1 MLRGGTVD
9 QYVIFLL
16 LGLANGAVFAALA
29 LSLVVTY
36 RSSGVVNFATGAVA
50 LVTAYTYA
58 FLRQGKLLLLLP
70 GLPQSVNVG
79 VLGFWPAALL
89 ALGIT
94 AVLGLALYLLVFRP
108 LRTAPAVARAVA
120 SIGVMVI
127 LTSVMTQRVGVNPVN
142 VGPILPTRIW
152 TVGGVRLSS
161 DRVWFAVVV
170 LAFAG
175 ALAAAYRFTSFGL
188 RTRAAAENER
198 GAYLSGIH
206 PDRLA
211 AVNWMI
217 SALVAGIS
225 GILIA
230 PIVPLAPL
238 SYTLFIVPALA
249 AAILGGFQRLVPA
262 VCAGLA
268 IGMLQSE
275 VTYLQSRHS
284 WLPSSGLPEL
294 VPLALIL
301 AVLVVRA
308 RPLPTR
314 GALVQRS
321 LGRAPRPRRITLNA
335 VVWAVVGAG
344 ALAALHGVWRDALV
358 TSLIFSVISLSLVVV
373 TGYAGQISLAQLTL
387 AGVAG
392 FLLGPLTTSWHVPF
406 PIAPLVAALAAA
418 ALGVIVGLPALR
430 VRGLP
435 LAVVTLSLA
444 VAVEALWF
452 HNTDLVPANGKDI
465 AGPTFLGLDLRAH
478 VGTDFPRLSFC
489 LIVLAT
495 LIAVAVG
502 VAKLRTSA
510 LGSEMLAVR
519 ANERS
524 AAGSGINVVRVKI
537 LAFGVSS
544 FIAGLGGALLAY
556 KQSNVT
562 FDSFTVFVGIALF
575 AVTYLAGIT
584 SVSGGI
590 LAGLLVGNGLIDAA
604 IQRWLSLG
612 DWYTTLTS
620 ALLVLAVIRN
630 PEGIVGPVHALLDR
644 WAPGPASF
652 RTTGARLRVVGREA
666 RATGSPA
673 LSARNVGVRYGGVV
687 AVDNVSFDVRPG
699 TIVGIIGP
707 NGAGKTT
714 LLDAITGF
722 APSMGSVALGGKVL
736 DGRPPYERVRSGL
749 ARTFQHIELYDDLSV
764 FENIVVGRARRGGL
778 ELAQLLDVVDLA
790 DDAQRPAGEL
800 SQGRR
805 QLVSIARA
813 LASNPDVL
821 LLDEPAAGLDSAES
835 AWLGKRLRSIRDA
848 GTTIVLVDHDMQLV
862 LSLCDEV
869 HVLVFGK
876 LVASGPP
883 HVISADADV
892 ASAYLGETHAAQP
905 TGAA

>member
-1 MLRGGTVD
+1 MD

-79 VLGFWPAALL
+79 VLGFWPAATL
-89 ALGIT
+89 ALGIA
-94 AVLGLALYLLVFRP
+94 AVLGLALYVLVFRP

-127 LTSVMTQRVGVNPVN
+127 LTGVMTQRVGVNPVT
-142 VGPILPTRIW
+142 VGPILPTKIW

-175 ALAAAYRFTSFGL
+175 ALAAAYRFTPFGL

-206 PDRLA
+206 PDRVA

-217 SALVAGIS
+217 SAVVAGVS

-308 RPLPTR
+308 RPLPAR
-314 GALVQRS
+314 GALIQRS
-321 LGRAPRPRRITLNA
+321 LGRAPRPRRITLSA
-335 VVWAVVGAG
+335 AVWAVAGAG
-344 ALAALHGVWRDALV
+344 ALAALHGTWRDALV

-418 ALGVIVGLPALR
+418 AIGVIVGLPALR

-465 AGPTFLGLDLRAH
+465 AGPTFLGVDLRAH
-478 VGTDFPRLSFC
+478 LGTDFPRLSFC

-495 LIAVAVG
+495 LVAVAVG

-524 AAGSGINVVRVKI
+524 AAGSGVNVVRVKI
-537 LAFGVSS
+537 LAFGISS

-612 DWYTTLTS
+612 NWYTTLTS
-620 ALLVLAVIRN
+620 TLLVLTVIRS
-630 PEGIVGPVHALLDR
+630 PEGIVGPLHALLDR
-644 WAPGPASF
+644 RAPSRSSLRA
-652 RTTGARLRVVGREA
+652 TGARLRVVGRDGGA
-666 RATGSPA
+666 SGSPA
-673 LSARNVGVRYGGVV
+673 LSVRNVCVHYGGVT

-699 TIVGIIGP
+699 TIVGVIGP

-722 APSMGSVALGGKVL
+722 APATGSVALSGNAL
-736 DGRPPYERVRSGL
+736 DDRPPYERVRSGL

-764 FENIVVGRARRGGL
+764 FENIVVGRARRGGPD
-778 ELAQLLDVVDLA
+778 LAQLLDVVDLA
-790 DDAQRPAGEL
+790 DAAHRPAGEL

-835 AWLGKRLRSIRDA
+835 AWLGRRLRSIRDT
-848 GTTIVLVDHDMQLV
+848 GTTIVLVDHDMHLV

-892 ASAYLGETHAAQP
+892 AAAYLGETHAAQP

>member
-1 MLRGGTVD
+1 MD

-58 FLRQGKLLLLLP
+58 FLRQGKLLVLLP
-70 GLPQSVNVG
+70 GLPQSVDVG
-79 VLGFWPAALL
+79 VHGFWPAATL
-89 ALGIT
+89 ALG
-94 AVLGLALYLLVFRP
+94 AAALLGLLLYVLIFRP
-108 LRTAPAVARAVA
+108 LRTAPAMARAVA

-127 LTSVMTQRVGVNPVN
+127 LTSLMTQRVGVNPVT

-161 DRVWFAVVV
+161 DRVWFAAVI
-170 LAFAG
+170 LAFAA
-175 ALAAAYRFTSFGL
+175 ALAAAYRFTPFGL
-188 RTRAAAENER
+188 RTRAAADNER

-217 SALVAGIS
+217 SAVVAGIS

-249 AAILGGFQRLVPA
+249 AAILGGFQRLLPA

-275 VTYLQSRHS
+275 VTYLHSRHS

-308 RPLPTR
+308 RPLPAR
-314 GALVQRS
+314 GALIQRS
-321 LGRAPRPRRITLNA
+321 LGRAPRPRRITLSA
-335 VVWAVVGAG
+335 VMWAVAGAG
-344 ALAALHGVWRDALV
+344 VLAALHGSWRAALV
-358 TSLIFSVISLSLVVV
+358 TSLVFSVISLSLVVV

-406 PIAPLVAALAAA
+406 PIAPLMAALAAA
-418 ALGVIVGLPALR
+418 GIGVIVGLPALR

-465 AGPTFLGLDLRAH
+465 AGPTLLGLDLRAH
-478 VGTDFPRLSFC
+478 VGTDFPRLSFS
-489 LIVLAT
+489 LIVLGT
-495 LIAVAVG
+495 LVVVAVG
-502 VAKLRTSA
+502 VAKLRTSS

-537 LAFGVSS
+537 LAFGISAFV
-544 FIAGLGGALLAY
+544 AGLGGALLAY
-556 KQSNVT
+556 EQSNVT

-575 AVTYLAGIT
+575 AVAYLAGIT
-584 SVSGGI
+584 SVAGGV
-590 LAGLLVGNGLIDAA
+590 LAGLLVSNGLIDTA

-612 DWYTTLTS
+612 NWYTTLTS
-620 ALLVLAVIRN
+620 VLLVFTVIRN
-630 PEGIVGPVHALLDR
+630 PEGIVGPVHSLLDR
-644 WAPGPASF
+644 WAPRRSSISAS
-652 RTTGARLRVVGREA
+652 RAQLKVVRPEA
-666 RATGSPA
+666 ASVESSS
-673 LSARNVGVRYGGVV
+673 LSVRNVSVHYGGVV

-699 TIVGIIGP
+699 AIVGVIGP

-722 APSMGSVALGGKVL
+722 APALGSIALGGTAL
-736 DGRPPYERVRSGL
+736 DGRAPYERVRSGL
-749 ARTFQHIELYDDLSV
+749 ARTFQHVELYDDLSV
-764 FENIVVGRARRGGL
+764 SENVAVGRARRGDR
-778 ELAQLLDVVDLA
+778 ELASLLNVVDLA
-790 DDAQRPAGEL
+790 DVANCPAGEL

-821 LLDEPAAGLDSAES
+821 LLDEPAAGLDSSES
-835 AWLGKRLRSIRDA
+835 VWLGTRLRGIRDA
-848 GTTIVLVDHDMQLV
+848 GTTIVLVDHDMHLV

-892 ASAYLGETHAAQP
+892 AAAYLGETHAAQP

>member
-1 MLRGGTVD
+1 MD

-70 GLPQSVNVG
+70 GLPQSINVG
-79 VLGFWPAALL
+79 VLGFWPAATL
-89 ALGIT
+89 ALAI
-94 AVLGLALYLLVFRP
+94 AALLGLVLYLLVFRP
-108 LRTAPAVARAVA
+108 LRTAPGVARAVA

-127 LTSVMTQRVGVNPVN
+127 LTSVMTQRVGVNPVT

-175 ALAAAYRFTSFGL
+175 ALAAAYRFTPFGL

-211 AVNWMI
+211 AANWMI
-217 SALVAGIS
+217 SAVVAGVS

-308 RPLPTR
+308 RPLPAR
-314 GALVQRS
+314 GALIQRS

-335 VVWAVVGAG
+335 LVWAVAGAG
-344 ALAALHGVWRDALV
+344 ALAALHGTWRDALV

-406 PIAPLVAALAAA
+406 PIAPLVAAAAA
-418 ALGVIVGLPALR
+418 AAIGVIVGLPALR

-495 LIAVAVG
+495 LIVVAIG

-537 LAFGVSS
+537 LAFGLSS

-562 FDSFTVFVGIALF
+562 FDSFTVFLGIALF

-612 DWYTTLTS
+612 NWYTTLTS
-620 ALLVLAVIRN
+620 ALLVLTVVRN

-644 WAPGPASF
+644 WVPGRSSF
-652 RTTGARLRVVGREA
+652 RTTGARLRVVGREGSA
-666 RATGSPA
+666 SGSPA
-673 LSARNVGVRYGGVV
+673 LSVRNVCVHYGGVT

-699 TIVGIIGP
+699 TIVGVIGP
-707 NGAGKTT
+707 NGAGKTS

-722 APSMGSVALGGKVL
+722 APAMGSIALGGNVL
-736 DGRPPYERVRSGL
+736 DRRPPYERVRSGL

-764 FENIVVGRARRGGL
+764 FENIVVGRARRGGP
-778 ELAQLLDVVDLA
+778 ELGQLLDVVDLA
-790 DDAQRPAGEL
+790 DAAHRPAGEL

-848 GTTIVLVDHDMQLV
+848 GTTIVLVDHDMHLV

-876 LVASGPP
+876 LVATGPP

-892 ASAYLGETHAAQP
+892 AAAYLGETHAAQP

>member
-1 MLRGGTVD
+1 MD

-58 FLRQGKLLLLLP
+58 FLREGKLLLLLP

-79 VLGFWPAALL
+79 VLGFWPAATL
-89 ALGIT
+89 ALGIA
-94 AVLGLALYLLVFRP
+94 AVLGLVLYLLVFRP

-127 LTSVMTQRVGVNPVN
+127 LTGVMTQRVGVNPVT

-161 DRVWFAVVV
+161 DRVWFALLVF
-170 LAFAG
+170 AFAV
-175 ALAAAYRFTSFGL
+175 ALAAAYRFTPFGL

-217 SALVAGIS
+217 SAVVAGVS

-308 RPLPTR
+308 RPLPAR
-314 GALVQRS
+314 GSLIQRS
-321 LGRAPRPRRITLNA
+321 LGRAPRPRRITLSA
-335 VVWAVVGAG
+335 GAWAVVGVG
-344 ALAALHGVWRDALV
+344 VLVALHGQWRSALV
-358 TSLIFSVISLSLVVV
+358 TSLIFGVISLSLVVV

-392 FLLGPLTTSWHVPF
+392 FLLGPLTTTWHVPF
-406 PIAPLVAALAAA
+406 PIAPLLAALAAA
-418 ALGVIVGLPALR
+418 VLGVIVGLPALR

-465 AGPTFLGLDLRAH
+465 AGPTFLGVDLRAH
-478 VGTDFPRLSFC
+478 VGTDFPRLSFS
-489 LIVLAT
+489 LLVLAT
-495 LIAVAVG
+495 LIAVGLG

-524 AAGSGINVVRVKI
+524 AAGSGVNVVRVKI
-537 LAFGVSS
+537 LAFGISS

-590 LAGLLVGNGLIDAA
+590 LAGLLVGNGLVDAA

-612 DWYTTLTS
+612 NWYTTLTS
-620 ALLVLAVIRN
+620 ALLVLTVIRN
-630 PEGIVGPVHALLDR
+630 PEGIVGPVHALIDR
-644 WAPGPASF
+644 WAPSRSSP
-652 RTTGARLRVVGREA
+652 RTTRAKLRVVGRD
-666 RATGSPA
+666 ATALGSPA
-673 LSARNVGVRYGGVV
+673 LSVRNVCVHYGGVT
-687 AVDNVSFDVRPG
+687 AVDNVTFDVRPG
-699 TIVGIIGP
+699 TIVGVIGP

-722 APSMGSVALGGKVL
+722 APAMGSVALSGDPL

-749 ARTFQHIELYDDLSV
+749 GRTFQHIELYDDLSV
-764 FENIVVGRARRGGL
+764 FENIVVGRARRGGP

-790 DDAQRPAGEL
+790 DAAQRPAGEL

-892 ASAYLGETHAAQP
+892 AAAYLGETHAAQP

>member
-1 MLRGGTVD
+1 VD

-58 FLRQGKLLLLLP
+58 FLREGKLLLLLP
-70 GLPQSVNVG
+70 GLPQSVKVG
-79 VLGFWPAALL
+79 VLGFWPAATL

-94 AVLGLALYLLVFRP
+94 AVLGLVLYLLVFRP
-108 LRTAPAVARAVA
+108 LRTAPPVARAVA

-127 LTSVMTQRVGVNPVN
+127 LTGVMTQRVGVNPVT

-175 ALAAAYRFTSFGL
+175 ALAGAYRFTSFGL

-217 SALVAGIS
+217 SAVVAGVS

-230 PIVPLAPL
+230 PIVPLAPV

-249 AAILGGFQRLVPA
+249 AAILGGFQRLLPA

-308 RPLPTR
+308 RPLPAR
-314 GALVQRS
+314 GALIQRS
-321 LGRAPRPRRITLNA
+321 LGRAPRPRRITLTA
-335 VVWAVVGAG
+335 MVWAVGGFG
-344 ALAALHGVWRDALV
+344 ALAALHGQWRSALV
-358 TSLIFSVISLSLVVV
+358 TSLIFGVISLSLVVV

-465 AGPTFLGLDLRAH
+465 AGPTFFGLDLRAH
-478 VGTDFPRLSFC
+478 VGTDFPRLSFS
-489 LIVLAT
+489 LIVLGT

-524 AAGSGINVVRVKI
+524 AAGSGISVVRVKI
-537 LAFGVSS
+537 LAFGIGS

-562 FDSFTVFVGIALF
+562 FDSFTVFDGIALF

-584 SVSGGI
+584 SVSGGV
-590 LAGLLVGNGLIDAA
+590 LAGLLVANGLIDAA

-612 DWYTTLTS
+612 NWYTTLTS

-630 PEGIVGPVHALLDR
+630 PEGIVGPLHALLDR
-644 WAPGPASF
+644 WAPSRSFF
-652 RTTGARLRVVGREA
+652 RTTGARLQVVGGEGTA
-666 RATGSPA
+666 NGTPA
-673 LSARNVGVRYGGVV
+673 LSVRNVGVHYGGVV

-699 TIVGIIGP
+699 TIVGVIGP

-722 APSMGSVALGGKVL
+722 APATGSVALGGTAL
-736 DGRPPYERVRSGL
+736 DGRPPYQRVRSGL

-764 FENIVVGRARRGGL
+764 FENIVVGRAGRGGT

-790 DDAQRPAGEL
+790 DAAHRPAGEL

-848 GTTIVLVDHDMQLV
+848 GTTIVLVDHDMHLV

-869 HVLVFGK
+869 HVLVFGQ

>member
-1 MLRGGTVD
+1 MD

-36 RSSGVVNFATGAVA
+36 RSSGVVNFATGAIA

-58 FLRQGKLLLLLP
+58 FLREGKLLLLLP
-70 GLPQSVNVG
+70 GLPQTVNVG
-79 VLGFWPAALL
+79 VLGFWAAATL

-108 LRTAPAVARAVA
+108 LRTAPAVAPAVA

-127 LTSVMTQRVGVNPVN
+127 LTSVMTQRVGVNPVT
-142 VGPILPTRIW
+142 VRPILPTGIWRI
-152 TVGGVRLSS
+152 GGVRLSS

-170 LAFAG
+170 LAFAV
-175 ALAAAYRFTSFGL
+175 ALAAAYRFTPFGL

-217 SALVAGIS
+217 SAVVAGVS

-249 AAILGGFQRLVPA
+249 AAILGRFQRLVPA

-308 RPLPTR
+308 RPLPAR
-314 GALVQRS
+314 GALIQRS
-321 LGRAPRPRRITLNA
+321 LGRAPRPRRITVTG
-335 VVWAVVGAG
+335 VVWAVVGGA
-344 ALAALHGVWRDALV
+344 ALAALHGTWRDALV

-418 ALGVIVGLPALR
+418 GLGVIVGLPALR

-478 VGTDFPRLSFC
+478 VGSDFPRLSFSLLVLTT
-489 LIVLAT
+489 LIV
-495 LIAVAVG
+495 VAVG
-502 VAKLRTSA
+502 VARLRTST

-537 LAFGVSS
+537 LAFGISS

-584 SVSGGI
+584 SVSGGV

-612 DWYTTLTS
+612 NWYTTLTS
-620 ALLVLAVIRN
+620 ALLVLTVIRN

-644 WAPGPASF
+644 WAPNRSSF
-652 RTTGARLRVVGREA
+652 GTTGARLRVVGRDGSA
-666 RATGSPA
+666 SGSPA
-673 LSARNVGVRYGGVV
+673 LSVRNVCVHYGGVT

-699 TIVGIIGP
+699 TIVGVIGP
-707 NGAGKTT
+707 NGAGKTS

-722 APSMGSVALGGKVL
+722 EPAAGSVALGSNVL
-736 DGRPPYERVRSGL
+736 DRRPPYERVRSGL

-764 FENIVVGRARRGGL
+764 FENIVVGRARRGGP
-778 ELAQLLDVVDLA
+778 ELGQLLDVVDLA
-790 DDAQRPAGEL
+790 DAAHRPAGEL

-813 LASNPDVL
+813 LASNPAVL

-848 GTTIVLVDHDMQLV
+848 GTTILLVDHDMHLV

-883 HVISADADV
+883 HVISADAEV
-892 ASAYLGETHAAQP
+892 AAAYLGETHAAQP

>member
-1 MLRGGTVD
+1 VD

-58 FLRQGKLLLLLP
+58 FLREGKLLLLLP

-79 VLGFWPAALL
+79 VLGFWPAAAL
-89 ALGIT
+89 ALGIA
-94 AVLGLALYLLVFRP
+94 AVLGLVLYLLVFRP

-127 LTSVMTQRVGVNPVN
+127 LTGVMTQRVGVNPVT

-175 ALAAAYRFTSFGL
+175 VLAAAYRFTPFGL

-217 SALVAGIS
+217 SAVVAGVS

-308 RPLPTR
+308 RPLPAR
-314 GALVQRS
+314 GALIQRS
-321 LGRAPRPRRITLNA
+321 LGRAPRPRRIALTA
-335 VVWAVVGAG
+335 MVWAVGGVG
-344 ALAALHGVWRDALV
+344 ALAALHGQWRSALV
-358 TSLIFSVISLSLVVV
+358 TSLIFGVISLSLVVV

-465 AGPTFLGLDLRAH
+465 AGPTFFGVNLRAH
-478 VGTDFPRLSFC
+478 VGTDFPRLSFS

-495 LIAVAVG
+495 LVVVAVG

-524 AAGSGINVVRVKI
+524 AAGSGISVVRVKI
-537 LAFGVSS
+537 LAFGIGS

-562 FDSFTVFVGIALF
+562 FDSFTVFDGIALF

-584 SVSGGI
+584 SVSGGV
-590 LAGLLVGNGLIDAA
+590 LAGLLVGSGLIDAA

-612 DWYTTLTS
+612 NWYTTLTS
-620 ALLVLAVIRN
+620 ALLVLTVIRN

-644 WAPGPASF
+644 WAPNRPSF
-652 RTTGARLRVVGREA
+652 RTTGGRLQVVGRER
-666 RATGSPA
+666 RASGSPA
-673 LSARNVGVRYGGVV
+673 LSVRNVGVHYGGVV
-687 AVDNVSFDVRPG
+687 ALDNVSFDVRPG
-699 TIVGIIGP
+699 TIVGVIGP

-722 APSMGSVALGGKVL
+722 APAMGSVALGGTAL
-736 DGRPPYERVRSGL
+736 DGHPPHERVRSGL

-764 FENIVVGRARRGGL
+764 FENIVVGRAGRGGP

-790 DDAQRPAGEL
+790 DAANRPAGEL

-805 QLVSIARA
+805 QLVSIARG

-848 GTTIVLVDHDMQLV
+848 GTTIVLVDHDMHLV

-883 HVISADADV
+883 HVIGADADV